1 MIRSYTN
8 VLRQEQKETAM
19 RRHGSTLNTSFLNS
33 IIDAAYNG
41 ILVIDAKGMITV
53 ANKAAKKILGMED
66 KELAGRPLKE
76 IDPEAWSNFKR
87 MLETGIPQIGVKN
100 RRSENLN
107 LIANRTPII
116 SKDRVVGAVSVFQ
129 DISELEKLSVE
140 LSTYKQ
146 LANELDTIFDS
157 SYDGIS
163 VTDGT
168 GKLLRVNSSWE
179 KITGLGANEVT
190 GRNMAD
196 LEKEGYISPAI
207 PLLVLKHRGVVT
219 KPSRVL
225 SSGRDVLVSG
235 TPIFDENG
243 KIALVV
249 TNVRDMTDLNRLNE
263 QLEKS
268 KKLAKEYYSKLT
280 RLRMQ
285 MDNCSEIVAVSKQM
299 RDVLALAFRVA
310 RVDAPILIQGE
321 TGVGKEVVARLI
333 HTKSLRSD
341 KGPFV
346 KIDCGAI
353 PENLLES
360 ELFGYEKGAFTGA
373 RDQGKRGRFEL
384 AEGGTLFLDEIETL
398 SLNLQ
403 VKLLSAVQDL
413 EIVPIGGSNPKK
425 INTRIIA
432 ASNKDLRRMVRDNAF
447 REDFFFRLNVVPI
460 YIAPL
465 RERKEDILPLV
476 NAYLQKYNTKYE
488 RGKRLSRPVIDC
500 LQEYQWTGNV
510 RELANLIEQL
520 VVVTY
525 EDEIIPED
533 LPRHIR
539 SGARTNL
546 SDFHLQNNSSLKEAV
561 LDFQAHL
568 IQEAIN
574 KYGSARKAAQFLKV
588 DPSTLTR

>member
-1 MIRSYTN
+1 M
-8 VLRQEQKETAM
+8 KGTAM
-19 RRHGSTLNTSFLNS
+19 KKRN
-33 IIDAAYNG
+33 DAAVDASYLQAIIEASHNAILAVDSKGVIRVVNG
-41 ILVIDAKGMITV
+41 
-53 ANKAAKKILGMED
+53 AAARTLGMLNQRLLG
-66 KELAGRPLKE
+66 KHLSE
-76 IDPEAWSNFKR
+76 IDPEAWEDFRAILKTGASQINIKKR
-87 MLETGIPQIGVKN
+87 KTGN
-100 RRSENLN
+100 RNV
-107 LIANRTPII
+107 IAHRTPVLSTNRI
-116 SKDRVVGAVSVFQ
+116 VGVVSVFQ
-129 DISELEKLSVE
+129 DVSELEKLSVE

-146 LANELDTIFDS
+146 LASELDTIIES

-163 VTDGT
+163 LSDGA

-179 KITGLGANEVT
+179 KITGLRAKEVI
-190 GRNMAD
+190 GRSMAD
-196 LEKEGYISPAI
+196 LEKEGYISEAI

-225 SSGRDVLVSG
+225 SSGRDVLVTG

-243 KIALVV
+243 KISLVV

-280 RLRMQ
+280 RLRKEMG
-285 MDNCSEIVAVSKQM
+285 NSGEIVAVSKPM
-299 RDVLALAFRVA
+299 RDVLDLALRVA
-310 RVDAPILIQGE
+310 QVDAPVLIQGE
-321 TGVGKEVVARLI
+321 TGAGKEVVARLI
-333 HTKSLRSD
+333 HAKSHRANR
-341 KGPFV
+341 GPFV

-373 RDQGKRGRFEL
+373 RDQGKKGRFEL
-384 AEGGTLFLDEIETL
+384 AEGGTLFLDEIEAL

-432 ASNKDLRRMVRDNAF
+432 ASNRDLRLMVRDSAF
-447 REDFFFRLNVVPI
+447 REDLFFRLNVVPI

-476 NAYLQKYNTKYE
+476 NAYLRRYNVKYE
-488 RGKRLSRPVIDC
+488 RNKRLSRPVIDC

-525 EDEIIPED
+525 EDEIIPND
-533 LPRHIR
+533 LPRYIR
-539 SGARTNL
+539 SGSRADL
-546 SDFHLQNNSSLKEAV
+546 SDFYLHNNSSLKDAV
-561 LDFQAHL
+561 RDFQVRL
-568 IQEAIN
+568 IKEAID

-588 DPSTLTR
+588 DHSTLTRKMKKFA

>member
-1 MIRSYTN
+1 MKKGN
-8 VLRQEQKETAM
+8 
-19 RRHGSTLNTSFLNS
+19 GSA
-33 IIDAAYNG
+33 IDATYLRAIIEASYNALLAVDSKG
-41 ILVIDAKGMITV
+41 VIIV
-53 ANKAAKKILGMED
+53 VNSAASRTLGME
-66 KELAGRPLKE
+66 KEQLLGRRLKE
-76 IDPEAWSNFKR
+76 VDPEAWEDFRDIIK
-87 MLETGIPQIGVKN
+87 TGVSQVNVQSKKTGN
-100 RRSENLN
+100 RHV
-107 LIANRTPII
+107 IAHRTPVQFNNGI
-116 SKDRVVGAVSVFQ
+116 VGVVSVFQ
-129 DISELEKLSVE
+129 DISELEE
-140 LSTYKQ
+140 LSGELYTYKQ
-146 LANELDTIFDS
+146 LAKELDTIIES

-163 VTDGT
+163 LADGD
-168 GKLLRVNSSWE
+168 GKLLRVNTSWE
-179 KITGLGANEVT
+179 KITGLRAKEVI

-196 LEKEGYISPAI
+196 LEKEGYISEAI

-225 SSGRDVLVSG
+225 SSGRDVLVTG

-280 RLRMQ
+280 KLRKEL
-285 MDNCSEIVAVSKQM
+285 DNSGEIVAVSKQM
-299 RDVLALAFRVA
+299 RDVVDLALRVA
-310 RVDAPILIQGE
+310 KVDASVLIQGE

-333 HTKSLRSD
+333 HARSHRAK
-341 KGPFV
+341 KGLFV

-373 RDQGKRGRFEL
+373 RDQGKKGRLEL
-384 AEGGTLFLDEIETL
+384 AEGGTLFLDEIEAL

-413 EIVPIGGSNPKK
+413 EIMPIGGTNPKK

-432 ASNKDLRRMVRDNAF
+432 ASNRDLRQMVGENSF
-447 REDFFFRLNVVPI
+447 REDLFFRLNVVPV

-476 NAYLQKYNTKYE
+476 NTYLRKCNLKYE
-488 RGKRLSRPVIDC
+488 RNKRFSRPVIDC

-510 RELANLIEQL
+510 RELANLVEQL

-525 EDEIIPED
+525 EEEVILDD

-539 SGARTNL
+539 SGVRADL
-546 SDFHLQNNSSLKEAV
+546 SGFYLQGNSSLKDAV
-561 LDFQAHL
+561 LDFQSRL
-568 IQEAIN
+568 IKEAVE
-574 KYGSARKAAQFLKV
+574 KFGSARKAAEFLKV
-588 DPSTLTR
+588 DHSTVTRKMKRLA

>member
-1 MIRSYTN
+1 MKKGN
-8 VLRQEQKETAM
+8 
-19 RRHGSTLNTSFLNS
+19 GSA
-33 IIDAAYNG
+33 IDATCLSAIIEASYNALLAVDSKG
-41 ILVIDAKGMITV
+41 VIIV
-53 ANKAAKKILGMED
+53 VNSAASRTLGME
-66 KELAGRPLKE
+66 KEQLLGRRLKE
-76 IDPEAWSNFKR
+76 VDPEAWEDFRDIIK
-87 MLETGIPQIGVKN
+87 TGVSQVNVQSKKTGN
-100 RRSENLN
+100 RHV
-107 LIANRTPII
+107 IAHRTPVQFNNGI
-116 SKDRVVGAVSVFQ
+116 VGVVSVFQ
-129 DISELEKLSVE
+129 DISELEE
-140 LSTYKQ
+140 LSGELYTYKQ
-146 LANELDTIFDS
+146 LDTIIES

-163 VTDGT
+163 LADGD
-168 GKLLRVNSSWE
+168 GKLLRVNTSWE
-179 KITGLGANEVT
+179 KITGLRAKEVI

-196 LEKEGYISPAI
+196 LEKEGYISEAI

-225 SSGRDVLVSG
+225 SSGRDVLVTG

-280 RLRMQ
+280 KLRKEL
-285 MDNCSEIVAVSKQM
+285 DNSGEIVAVSKQM
-299 RDVLALAFRVA
+299 RDVVDLALRVA
-310 RVDAPILIQGE
+310 KVDASVLIQGE

-333 HTKSLRSD
+333 HARSPRAK
-341 KGPFV
+341 KGLFV

-373 RDQGKRGRFEL
+373 RDQGKKGRLEL
-384 AEGGTLFLDEIETL
+384 AEGGTLFLDEIEAL

-413 EIVPIGGSNPKK
+413 EIMPIGGTNPKK

-432 ASNKDLRRMVRDNAF
+432 ASNRDLRQMVGENSF
-447 REDFFFRLNVVPI
+447 REDLFFRLNVVPV

-476 NAYLQKYNTKYE
+476 NAYLRKCNLKYE
-488 RGKRLSRPVIDC
+488 RNKRFSRPVIDC

-510 RELANLIEQL
+510 RELANLVEQL

-525 EDEIIPED
+525 EEEVILDD

-539 SGARTNL
+539 TGVRADL
-546 SDFHLQNNSSLKEAV
+546 SSFYLQGNSSLKEAV
-561 LDFQAHL
+561 LDFQSRL
-568 IQEAIN
+568 IKEAVE
-574 KYGSARKAAQFLKV
+574 KFGSARKAAEFLKV
-588 DPSTLTR
+588 DHSTVTRKMKRLA

>member
-1 MIRSYTN
+1 MKKRDIP
-8 VLRQEQKETAM
+8 A
-19 RRHGSTLNTSFLNS
+19 
-33 IIDAAYNG
+33 IDASYIQAVIEASYNA
-41 ILVIDAKGMITV
+41 ILAIDPKGVIRV
-53 ANKAAKKILGMED
+53 ANRAATRTLGMVSQQLLG
-66 KELAGRPLKE
+66 KHLKE
-76 IDPEAWSNFKR
+76 VDPDAWKDFRTILK
-87 MLETGIPQIGVKN
+87 TGASQVHVKTRKTGN
-100 RRSENLN
+100 RN
-107 LIANRTPII
+107 LIAHRTPALSENKI
-116 SKDRVVGAVSVFQ
+116 VGVVSVFQ
-129 DISELEKLSVE
+129 DISDLEKISTE
-140 LSTYKQ
+140 LSTYKE
-146 LANELDTIFDS
+146 LANELDTIIDS

-163 VTDGT
+163 MTDGT

-179 KITGLGANEVT
+179 KITGLRANEVI

-196 LEKEGYISPAI
+196 LEKEGYISPAV

-225 SSGRDVLVSG
+225 SSGRDVLVTG

-243 KIALVV
+243 KITLVV

-280 RLRMQ
+280 RLRME
-285 MDNCSEIVAVSKQM
+285 MDNCGEIVAVSKQM

-333 HTKSLRSD
+333 HSKSHRSE

-373 RDQGKRGRFEL
+373 RDQGKRGRFET
-384 AEGGTLFLDEIETL
+384 AEGGTLFLDEIEAL
-398 SLNLQ
+398 SMNLQ
-403 VKLLSAVQDL
+403 VKLLTAVQDL

-432 ASNKDLRRMVRDNAF
+432 ASNKDLRQMVRDNAF
-447 REDFFFRLNVVPI
+447 REDLFFRLNVVPI

-465 RERKEDILPLV
+465 RERKDDILPLV
-476 NAYLQKYNTKYE
+476 NAYLQKCNAKYE
-488 RGKRLSRPVIDC
+488 RKKRLSRPVMDL
-500 LQEYQWTGNV
+500 LQEYQWAGNV

-525 EDEIIPED
+525 EDEIMPED
-533 LPRHIR
+533 LPRYIR
-539 SGARTNL
+539 SAAKTNL
-546 SDFHLQNNSSLKEAV
+546 SDFHLHNNSSLKEAV
-561 LDFQAHL
+561 LDFQTHL
-568 IQEAIN
+568 IQEAVN
-574 KYGSARKAAQFLKV
+574 RYGSARKAAHVLKV
-588 DPSTLTR
+588 DPSTLTRKMKRFA